1 MFRTVFVVAALSVG
15 LWVASAPPS
24 DAASVPTI
32 KVPKS
37 AATLAMASADTPD
50 LHVTNILV
58 NGQSISQPVAP
69 GSTVQISF
77 DWSVPALA
85 CPNCLIQGY
94 IGFQGTA
101 ATCFVEDPDQGSS
114 GSFSA
119 SLTAPD
125 KAGTFLVMVNDTADT
140 QCDPV
145 TSGGGGL
152 PSIAGI
158 VSTITV
164 K

>member
-1 MFRTVFVVAALSVG
+1 MRRPLIVMGILMSAATAVF
-15 LWVASAPPS
+15 PRPS

-37 AATLAMASADTPD
+37 AATLAMASVDTPD

-77 DWSVPALA
+77 DWSAPAHA

-101 ATCFVEDPDQGSS
+101 ATCFV
-114 GSFSA
+114 
-119 SLTAPD
+119 
-125 KAGTFLVMVNDTADT
+125 
-140 QCDPV
+140 
-145 TSGGGGL
+145 
-152 PSIAGI
+152 
-158 VSTITV
+158 
-164 K
+164 

>member
-1 MFRTVFVVAALSVG
+1 MVILVSAAAAVSP
-15 LWVASAPPS
+15 WSS

-37 AATLAMASADTPD
+37 AATLAMGSVDFQD
-50 LHVTNILV
+50 IHLTNIRV
-58 NGQSISQPVAP
+58 NGQPISQPVAP

-77 DWSVPALA
+77 DWTFSQPPG
-85 CPNCLIQGY
+85 CPGCNLQGY

-101 ATCFVEDPDQGSS
+101 ASCFIAAFPMPFPQT
-114 GSFSA
+114 GSFSG

-125 KAGTFLVMVNDTADT
+125 QAGTQLIMVNETAAAGC
-140 QCDPV
+140 QPV

-152 PSIAGI
+152 PSIAAT
-158 VSTITV
+158 VSVLKV
-164 K
+164 KS